1 MNIKENIMLI
11 DVRNISKSYKTRY
24 DEINVFENLSF
35 TADKGEFVAITG
47 KSGCGKSTFMRII
60 GCLESFENGEYF
72 FDGENL
78 ALVNNARL
86 AEIRNRKI
94 GYIFQNFSLI
104 PEYTIFENI
113 EVPLGYLGVSK
124 KQRTER
130 VNDLLRTVEL
140 TDKAKNYPSQL
151 SGGQQ
156 QRIAIARAI
165 ANDPE
170 LIIADEPTGNLDFE
184 NLERIMKTFINLK
197 NNNISIIMVTH
208 DANAAKYADRII
220 KSTELI

>member
-1 MNIKENIMLI
+1 MLI

-220 KSTELI
+220 KFTELI